1 MATGSGTICD
11 KWGPTNT
18 ATDSSV
24 RYHQA
29 HLKVTYNSVHDK
41 VTYTVNGYARS
52 GNGGGYNYMINYGVT
67 VTLYYKLGNGSW
79 TSLGSTYGILNSNDN
94 VANITKTVV
103 INKTHSTQTINF
115 KAVNTGNSLYTATT
129 EAGSSSISAKT
140 SYTVSYNAN
149 GGSGAPATQT
159 KWYNETLTLS
169 STKPSRTGYTF
180 FDQWAD
186 SKDVDADIY
195 ISGHNY
201 TANKS
206 ITLYALWL
214 EKSYSVIYNANGG
227 TGTPSTQTKWYTRDL
242 TLTSTKPTKT
252 STAVATYTVNY
263 NANNRSG
270 AIIPI
275 TSTTTKEMLNYTF
288 NKWNTEKGG
297 GGTDYSSG
305 AVYKTNATATLYARW
320 TTSTSISPVTLPLG
334 TCTGYTFG
342 GWYTTSA
349 CTTPS
354 KVSDANAKYTPKT
367 NVTLYAKWTA
377 NKYNVAFNPNGG
389 TFKNQTSTTSVVGAY
404 DVPFTANNPTRL
416 GHTFSGWNIEGMDK
430 CTHTYG
436 TETTTATAISGVTAT
451 TFKNLR
457 ATPGTVTCTAQ
468 WNQDE
473 YTISYSLNG
482 RNGDTPSSDS
492 QKTYGSSITLPA
504 AVTTDDETVI
514 DSFIITIY
522 SEEENSNEEN
532 SNSTIISTITS
543 TTVDATRK
551 IKYTFNNWNTKQD
564 GTGTRYQPSSK
575 YNVTASATLY
585 AQWNQVYVTNSV
597 TLNIPTKD
605 GYEFKGWFDSF
616 DSNGKN
622 IISPPSDTS
631 VETISYT
638 PPGNI
643 DLYEQWIPLTY
654 TVRYDGEP
662 KAYDN
667 EGNLVNLQNFEI
679 SNLPKEQTIFISPSE
694 SNIVTIASDV
704 PTAKNLIS
712 DNSNIITYVYQDENN
727 TIEEVQTGNNAEF
740 LREWYWNNNIYSSG
754 VNYPELETTPTV
766 ITLSSVWDADS
777 PDTNGVY
784 LKEPSRIGYSF
795 KGWYTD
801 RISEDNNKIEP
812 DDDET
817 NWKTFTA
824 NTVLYAHW
832 DIIEHQIKYNGDSTI
847 INMPQNLTGGK
858 YGDILKIDY
867 TNPIKE
873 GETNTYTAKI
883 DYKDGSS
890 ALISSEYV
898 AVKNYS
904 FKEWNTH
911 EEDELGIVY
920 KEGEKQYYDTTLD
933 VDITGAV
940 DTGTMVVLNL
950 YPKWNV
956 TYSTPTIYLPIL
968 ESEENKFFAGWYSN
982 EQYTEDS
989 YIGLGNRYY
998 SLPPTGDITYYAKWI
1013 QDKYTIKYD
1022 ANGGDNAPEDQIKDY
1037 GIAAHIGQAPTT
1049 TPEDQ
1054 TYTVNF
1060 DANLMAYTGNIDS
1073 QITTITYVFNNWN
1086 TQQNGTGIAY
1096 FPYTES
1102 PSEDQMPNEYSN
1114 NSHVTLYAQWN
1125 KQVTTPTLPI
1135 PTVESETS
1143 TVESDT
1149 STVESEFGYTFEGWY
1164 RDPQC
1169 LAKFGN
1175 AGEEYIPSNNMTLY
1189 GKWLIKT
1196 YQITYNVS
1204 QGYRAPKNQ
1213 IKKHDEDITLSSL
1226 KPRRS
1231 KSVFKYWIAREDNT
1245 ETIYNPGDEYSE
1257 NKDLSLY
1264 PEWRDIETLSEWI
1277 SDWETTTPT
1286 RTIINSGIDEKA
1298 GNDLRWLKEGVPTNN
1313 E

>member
-1 MATGSGTICD
+1 MADITGSYVDYWRGIGKYT
-11 KWGPTNT
+11 TSS
-18 ATDSSV
+18 TD
-24 RYHQA
+24 
-29 HLKVTYNSVHDK
+29 T
-41 VTYTVNGYARS
+41 TYTITLEAGFRSEAWGFDIGY
-52 GNGGGYNYMINYGVT
+52 VDCT
-67 VTLYYKLGNGSW
+67 VTINGQSATTTNNSFYSAGGATVYKKMAS
-79 TSLGSTYGILNSNDN
+79 
-94 VANITKTVV
+94 KTVT
-103 INKTHSTQTINF
+103 INKTHSTQSIKISFSVYNHSAWRDGTSTGSTTI
-115 KAVNTGNSLYTATT
+115 T
-129 EAGSSSISAKT
+129 IPAKT
-140 SYTVSYNAN
+140 HYTVSYYAN
-149 GGSGAPATQT
+149 GGSGAPASQT
-159 KWYNETLTLS
+159 KWYKENLTLS

-180 FDQWAD
+180 LKWAD
-186 SKDVDADIY
+186 NNLDSTYYFPGGIYQADQA
-195 ISGHNY
+195 
-201 TANKS
+201 T
-206 ITLYALWL
+206 TLYAEWS
-214 EKSYSVIYNANGG
+214 ENTYYITYDANGG
-227 TGTPSTQTKWYTRDL
+227 TGTPSSQIKRYTTDL
-242 TLTSTKPTKT
+242 TLTSAKPTKT
-252 STAVATYTVNY
+252 STAVATYSVNY

-270 AIIPI
+270 AVISI
-275 TSTTTKEMLNYTF
+275 TSTATKEMLNYSF
-288 NKWNTEKGG
+288 SKWNTAKGG
-297 GGTDYSSG
+297 GGTNYSSG
-305 AVYKTNATATLYARW
+305 AVYKTNAAATLYAQW
-320 TTSTSISPVTLPLG
+320 STSTSTSPVTLPLG

-349 CTTPS
+349 CTT
-354 KVSDANAKYTPKT
+354 KVGDANAKYTPKT
-367 NVTLYAKWTA
+367 NVTLYAKWTP
-377 NKYNVAFNPNGG
+377 NTYNVAFNPNGG
-389 TFKNQTSTTSVVGAY
+389 TFKNQTSVTSVIGTY

-416 GHTFSGWNIEGMDK
+416 GYTFNGWNISGMDN

-436 TETTTATAISGVTAT
+436 TATTTATTINGTKAT

-457 ATPGTVTCTAQ
+457 ATSGTVTCTAQ
-468 WNQDE
+468 WNQDK

-482 RNGDTPSSDS
+482 RNGNTPSSDS

-504 AVTTDDETVI
+504 AVITTDETNI
-514 DSFIITIY
+514 DSFIITMH
-522 SEEENSNEEN
+522 SDPTTTSV
-532 SNSTIISTITS
+532 S
-543 TTVDATRK
+543 TTAATRK
-551 IKYTFNNWNTKQD
+551 IQYTFNNWNTKQN
-564 GTGTRYQPSSK
+564 GTGTEYQPNSK

-585 AQWNQVYVTNSV
+585 AQWNQVYITNSV
-597 TLNIPTKD
+597 TLNIPSKT

-616 DSNGKN
+616 DSNSN
-622 IISPPSDTS
+622 IIISPPSDTS

-662 KAYDN
+662 KTYDS
-667 EGNLVNLQNFEI
+667 EENLVNLQNFEI
-679 SNLPKEQTIFISPSE
+679 SNLPKEQTIFLSPTS
-694 SNIVTIASDV
+694 SNIVLIASDI

-712 DNSNIITYVYQDENN
+712 DSSNTITYVYQDENN
-727 TIEEVQTGNNAEF
+727 TIEEVQTGNNARF
-740 LREWYWNNNIYSSG
+740 LGKWYWQNPNPSENTNNDESNNNEQNNEPNNNEQNNESNDGESNDSDPIPEDNCYQSGHSYRKLLRDPGIVKFSS
-754 VNYPELETTPTV
+754 
-766 ITLSSVWDADS
+766 IWDADS
-777 PDTNGVY
+777 PGTNGVY

-812 DDDET
+812 DNNKT
-817 NWKTFTA
+817 NWRTFTTD
-824 NTVLYAHW
+824 TVLYAHW
-832 DIIEHQIKYNGDSTI
+832 DIIEHQINYNGDSTI
-847 INMPQNLTGGK
+847 TNMPQNLTGGK

-873 GETNTYTAKI
+873 GETNTYTANI
-883 DYKDGSS
+883 NYKDGSS
-890 ALISSEYV
+890 ASTSSEYV

-933 VDITGAV
+933 ADITGAI
-940 DTGTMVVLNL
+940 DTGIMVVLNL

-989 YIGLGNRYY
+989 YVGLGNRYY

-1022 ANGGDNAPEDQIKDY
+1022 ANGGDNAPEDQIKDF
-1037 GIAAHIGQAPTT
+1037 GTQVEIAQAPTT
-1049 TPEDQ
+1049 PGSQ
-1054 TYTVNF
+1054 TYIVNF
-1060 DANLMAYTGNIDS
+1060 DANLTAYTDNIDS
-1073 QITTITYVFNNWN
+1073 QTTTITYAFNNWN
-1086 TQQNGTGIAY
+1086 TQRDGTGIAY
-1096 FPYTES
+1096 FPYTT
-1102 PSEDQMPNEYSN
+1102 PSSENMYYSN
-1114 NSHVTLYAQWN
+1114 DSHVTLYAQWN
-1125 KQVTTPTLPI
+1125 KQVTTPTLPA
-1135 PTVESETS
+1135 P
-1143 TVESDT
+1143 
-1149 STVESEFGYTFEGWY
+1149 TVESEFGYTFEGWY

-1213 IKKHDEDITLSSL
+1213 IKKHNENITLSSL

-1231 KSVFKYWIAREDNT
+1231 KSVFKYWITREDNT
-1245 ETIYNPGDEYSE
+1245 ETIYNPGDPYSE

-1264 PEWRDIETLSEWI
+1264 PEWRNIETLSEWI

-1286 RTIINSGIDEKA
+1286 RTIINSGIDETA
-1298 GNDLRWLKEGVPTNN
+1298 GNNLRLLEQGVPNNN